1 MTLTLL
7 VGKEGKVTAS
17 FALIQPVLSSG
28 ILEAIAAVI
37 GEKAPAVK
45 DIQSKERAEMQR
57 MREKNQRKRPQR
69 GRQGRGG
76 DAELSSLLR
85 GLINKR
91 ATEAGVREAALKVE
105 KYVDAKEAARKD
117 LARRVTSIVNSG
129 KLANYGTP
137 AAQKVLRGW
146 AKKYGE
152 STENPRGRPGDSKEK
167 RKSL

>member
-1 MTLTLL
+1 
-7 VGKEGKVTAS
+7 
-17 FALIQPVLSSG
+17 
-28 ILEAIAAVI
+28 
-37 GEKAPAVK
+37 
-45 DIQSKERAEMQR
+45 
-57 MREKNQRKRPQR
+57 MREENQRKRPQR

-91 ATEAGVREAALKVE
+91 ATEAEVREAALKVE

-152 STENPRGRPGDSKEK
+152 STENSRGRPGDSKEK

>member
-1 MTLTLL
+1 MPIPCR
-7 VGKEGKVTAS
+7 
-17 FALIQPVLSSG
+17 F
-28 ILEAIAAVI
+28 I
-37 GEKAPAVK
+37 GNCVF
-45 DIQSKERAEMQR
+45 SM
-57 MREKNQRKRPQR
+57 
-69 GRQGRGG
+69 
-76 DAELSSLLR
+76 R

-91 ATEAGVREAALKVE
+91 ATEAEVREAALKVE

-129 KLANYGTP
+129 KLANYGTS

-152 STENPRGRPGDSKEK
+152 SAENPRGRPGDSKEK